1 MQQIYAIRSPINRN
15 TNITGMLIL
24 KHHKNPVDTPDR
36 VRVIIADDHPIVRLA
51 VAANFTNLPGYEI
64 TALAKSGLDLLTA
77 LHKTP
82 CDLIV
87 TDLAMCWD
95 APETDG
101 MALIRW
107 LRFKYPAIPVVVF
120 TMTTSISIIRE
131 LIQARVAGIV
141 TKDESMCEL
150 TKVCQYAQSGSKIAV
165 SDNVARRLSAS
176 TPPTE
181 IKRKLALSRKEREI
195 VQLIARGMS
204 LTEIA
209 RRSGRTTSTIGTQKM
224 AAMRKLHL
232 TSDAELIQ
240 YAMLHGLAGS

>member
-1 MQQIYAIRSPINRN
+1 M
-15 TNITGMLIL
+15 T
-24 KHHKNPVDTPDR
+24 HHKNPTDTLDR
-36 VRVIIADDHPIVRLA
+36 VRIIIADDHPIVRLA
-51 VAANFTNLPGYEI
+51 VAATFTSLPGYEI
-64 TALAKSGLDLLTA
+64 VALAKSGLDLLSA
-77 LHKTP
+77 LYKNH

-141 TKDESMCEL
+141 TKDEPLSEL

-165 SDNVARRLSAS
+165 SDMVARRLSAS
-176 TPPTE
+176 APPAE

-232 TSDAELIQ
+232 TSNAELIQ
-240 YAMLHGLAGS
+240 YAMLHGLASS

>member
-1 MQQIYAIRSPINRN
+1 MQEIYAIRSQINRN
-15 TNITGMLIL
+15 ANIKGVLIL
-24 KHHKNPVDTPDR
+24 THHKNPTNTPNY

-51 VAANFTNLPGYEI
+51 VAAAFTNLPGYEI
-64 TALAKSGLDLLTA
+64 VALAKSGLDLLNV

-107 LRFKYPAIPVVVF
+107 LRFKYPATPVVVF
-120 TMTTSISIIRE
+120 TMTTSISIIKE
-131 LIQARVAGIV
+131 LIKARVAGIV

-150 TKVCQYAQSGSKIAV
+150 TKVCQYAQSGRKIAV
-165 SDNVARRLSAS
+165 SDMIARRLSAS
-176 TPPTE
+176 APAE
-181 IKRKLALSRKEREI
+181 IKRKLVLSCKEREV

-232 TSDAELIQ
+232 TSNAELIQ

>member
-1 MQQIYAIRSPINRN
+1 MNR
-15 TNITGMLIL
+15 
-24 KHHKNPVDTPDR
+24 HENPVDTPGR

-51 VAANFTNLPGYEI
+51 VAATITNLRGYEI
-64 TALAKSGLDLLTA
+64 VAVANSGLDLLNA
-77 LHKTP
+77 LHKVP

-95 APETDG
+95 SPETDG

-120 TMTTSISIIRE
+120 TMTTSISTIRE
-131 LIQARVAGIV
+131 LIHARVAGIV
-141 TKDESMCEL
+141 TKDESLSEL
-150 TKVCQYAQSGSKIAV
+150 IKVCQYAQSGSKIAV
-165 SDNVARRLSAS
+165 SDMVARRLSAS
-176 TPPTE
+176 APPAE
-181 IKRKLALSRKEREI
+181 IKHKFALSRKEREI

-232 TSDAELIQ
+232 TSNAELIQ
-240 YAMLHGLAGS
+240 YAMLHGLTSS

>member
-1 MQQIYAIRSPINRN
+1 MKR
-15 TNITGMLIL
+15 
-24 KHHKNPVDTPDR
+24 HENPADTPDR

-51 VAANFTNLPGYEI
+51 VAASFANLRGYQ
-64 TALAKSGLDLLTA
+64 TVALAQSGLDLLNA
-77 LHKTP
+77 LHKGP

-131 LIQARVAGIV
+131 LIHARVAGIV
-141 TKDESMCEL
+141 TKDESLSEL
-150 TKVCQYAQSGSKIAV
+150 MTVCQYVCAGSKIAV
-165 SDNVARRLSAS
+165 SDMVARRLSAS
-176 TPPTE
+176 APPTE
-181 IKRKLALSRKEREI
+181 IKRKFALSRKEREI

-209 RRSGRTTSTIGTQKM
+209 RRSGRTTSTVGTQKM

-232 TSDAELIQ
+232 TSNAELIQ
-240 YAMLHGLAGS
+240 YAMLHGLTTS

>member
-1 MQQIYAIRSPINRN
+1 MRRIHAIGSRINRN
-15 TNITGMLIL
+15 RGIIGVLTLT
-24 KHHKNPVDTPDR
+24 HHENPTDTPDR
-36 VRVIIADDHPIVRLA
+36 VRVIIADDHPTVRLA
-51 VAANFTNLPGYEI
+51 VAATFTNLRGYEI
-64 TALAKSGLDLLTA
+64 VARAKSGLDLLNV

-82 CDLIV
+82 CDLII
-87 TDLAMCWD
+87 TDLSMCWN

-131 LIQARVAGIV
+131 LIQARVASIV
-141 TKDESMCEL
+141 TKDEPLSEL
-150 TKVCQYAQSGSKIAV
+150 MKVCQYAQSGSKIAV
-165 SDNVARRLSAS
+165 SDRVARRLSESA
-176 TPPTE
+176 PPAE

-224 AAMRKLHL
+224 AAMRKLDL
-232 TSDAELIQ
+232 TSNAELIQ
-240 YAMLHGLAGS
+240 YAMLHGLASS